1 MREAKKKAEYPLSPQ
16 HNQVT
21 AVDIEEVRYNDRT
34 EKLAFVR
41 SILDDRVDNHSIF
54 LFYINECKVKA
65 RSYRLRA

>member
-34 EKLAFVR
+34 EKVCFLPEVFWMIEWIITR
-41 SILDDRVDNHSIF
+41 FFILHR
-54 LFYINECKVKA
+54 
-65 RSYRLRA
+65 